1 MEITRIKRYLMSS
14 AVTFFSAF
22 ALYFVTVIDSI
33 DVESITNGALVSL
46 LFVGVRAGV
55 KAVLELFILKTVTK

>member
-1 MEITRIKRYLMSS
+1 MSS